1 MAMTNK
7 ISRALRALTGRRRYT
22 VAILLAGG
30 IGSRMASEDGTTKQ
44 LMILKGKPLIAYTAR
59 AFEDCADIDEI
70 VVVAR
75 SEEVERV
82 RLILAEEKIKKL
94 SQIVKGGETRQESAK
109 NGFDALGEDV
119 DYVAVHDVARCMV
132 TPDMIS
138 RVVAV
143 AYEMKAASAATR
155 VTDTVKIA
163 GGDGIVRETPDRNL
177 LWAAQT
183 PQVFD
188 ADLYRAAV
196 YMADKE
202 GFRAT
207 DDNSMIEAIGHRVK
221 LVDCGPENF
230 KVTTKADLIMAEVLL
245 RMQEREEKKPKKKKE
260 KAGAA
265 K

>member
-1 MAMTNK
+1 MAITNK
-7 ISRALRALTGRRRYT
+7 ICRAIRTLTGRNRYT
-22 VAILLAGG
+22 VAVLLAGG

-44 LMILKGKPLIAYTAR
+44 LMNLKGKPLIAYAAR
-59 AFEDCADIDEI
+59 AFEDCDGIDEI

-75 SEEVERV
+75 NEEIERV
-82 RLILAEEKIKKL
+82 RLILEEEKIKKV

-109 NGFDALGEDV
+109 NGFDALGEGV
-119 DYVAVHDVARCMV
+119 DYVAVHDAARCMV

-138 RVVAV
+138 RVLAV

-188 ADLYRAAV
+188 ADLYRAAT
-196 YMADKE
+196 YMAEKE

-207 DDNSMIEAIGHRVK
+207 DDNSMVEAIGHRVK

-230 KVTTKADLIMAEVLL
+230 KITTKADLIMAEVLL
-245 RMQEREEKKPKKKKE
+245 RMQEREEKKPKKKE
-260 KAGAA
+260 KAGAS

>member
-1 MAMTNK
+1 MAVTNK
-7 ISRALRALTGRRRYT
+7 IGRALRAITGRRRYT

-30 IGSRMASEDGTTKQ
+30 IGSRMASTDGTTKQ
-44 LMILKGKPLIAYTAR
+44 LMLLKGKPLIAYTAR
-59 AFEDCADIDEI
+59 AFEDCPDIDEI

-75 SEEVERV
+75 SEEIERV
-82 RLILAEEKIKKL
+82 RTILAEEKIKKL
-94 SQIVKGGETRQESAK
+94 SKIVKGGESRQESAK
-109 NGFDALGEDV
+109 CGFDALGEGV

-132 TPDMIS
+132 TPEMIS
-138 RVVAV
+138 EVASV
-143 AYEMKAASAATR
+143 AYVMKAASAATH

-183 PQVFD
+183 PQIFE

-207 DDNSMIEAIGHRVK
+207 DDNSMVEAIGHRVK

-245 RMQEREEKKPKKKKE
+245 RMKEREAEKKHKKD
-260 KAGAA
+260 KAGDA